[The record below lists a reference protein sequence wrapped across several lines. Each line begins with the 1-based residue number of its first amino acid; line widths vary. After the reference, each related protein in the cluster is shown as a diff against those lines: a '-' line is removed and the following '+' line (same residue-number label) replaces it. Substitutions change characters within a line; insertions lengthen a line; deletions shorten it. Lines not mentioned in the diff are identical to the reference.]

1 MISMTP
7 RKDISLQRTLIT
19 PLVSILLTLCVG
31 ATIFGTLGYDPI
43 VSLYQFFISP
53 LSRPDQLADLF
64 VKACPLIITAT
75 GLVFCYRANVWNIGA
90 EGQMILGAMFSG
102 YVALYW
108 GGMPAPLLLPAM
120 ILAGVLGGLAWAMI
134 PAILKTFTQSH

>member
-53 LSRPDQLADLF
+53 FVNFIRLDILNSVLS
-64 VKACPLIITAT
+64 
-75 GLVFCYRANVWNIGA
+75 GH
-90 EGQMILGAMFSG
+90 
-102 YVALYW
+102 
-108 GGMPAPLLLPAM
+108 MP
-120 ILAGVLGGLAWAMI
+120 
-134 PAILKTFTQSH
+134 